1 MKRLVEPMDGRIR
14 EINVKVGQMI
24 TDDGQVFIIKDMK
37 LENITGVHPGA
48 GNEVFIS
55 MGGHIEDESPW
66 MICDGEGFGR

>member
-1 MKRLVEPMDGRIR
+1 MKRLVDHMDGKIR
-14 EINVKVGQMI
+14 EINVKVGQI
-24 TDDGQVFIIKDMK
+24 VTEDGQIFLIKDMK

-55 MGGHIEDESPW
+55 MSGHLEEESPW